1 MPYSILIGLNYLIY
15 VMNIITLDNI
25 NVQILSFV
33 IEFMFYSFLAGGIIS
48 LILIFYF
55 YLKNYHKC
63 SIIFSKFQK
72 IILYSFS
79 AVIILGSIIFTKLI
93 FLIFIPFLYVLLKIA
108 KRVEK
113 HMFVNKKEL
122 NQIVPGD
129 WIVEDIVVDGKKIYT
144 IENFKLGVS
153 EEQIKRLKELAKKH
167 SNLNS
172 IYVKDGIAFLP
183 PLFIGFLLIIFL

>member
-1 MPYSILIGLNYLIY
+1 M
-15 VMNIITLDNI
+15 
-25 NVQILSFV
+25 
-33 IEFMFYSFLAGGIIS
+33 
-48 LILIFYF
+48 ILIFYF
-55 YLKNYHKC
+55 YIRNYHKC
-63 SIIFSKFQK
+63 GVIFSKTQK

-79 AVIILGSIIFTKLI
+79 IITILLSAIFIKLVFLI
-93 FLIFIPFLYVLLKIA
+93 FLPFLYALLKIA
-108 KRVEK
+108 KKVEK

-122 NQIVPGD
+122 TKIVPGD
-129 WIVEDIVVDGKKIYT
+129 WIVEDIETNGKKIYT

-167 SNLNS
+167 ENLNS